1 MDFHTAFEAIDTD
14 GSGEITND
22 ELQSY
27 CRKMNYKE
35 SFALKWMTLFDADDS
50 GTISYDEYCKTLG
63 LVPKEEVVVKAKAY
77 KSKSEP
83 ISAPTVKVGARQ
95 PVSQKVNVAKSTGQK
110 RAGPRN
116 GTLANLVL
124 KYSRARMF
132 EKRAAYKM
140 KKKGDGGEKRIA
152 AMAAKKTS
160 GEATVTKQIGGEKNG
175 GTRQVL
181 KTRSPRAYET
191 QLAKRKLPLRK
202 RSCFKDHQH
211 KLRSSLKPGVVLILL
226 AGRHRGKRVVM
237 LRQMDTGLLLV
248 TGPFQLNGVPM
259 RRVHPK
265 LVLAT
270 KTRVRIGK
278 VEIPER
284 VNDAYFRREKK
295 LKKAHGDDAD
305 IFKQEKK
312 IYEVSAERKEDQSIV
327 DKSVMAA
334 IAAREDKKLF
344 TSYLR
349 SQFSIKSGD
358 KVHKM
363 RF

>member
-77 KSKSEP
+77 KSK
-83 ISAPTVKVGARQ
+83 SAPTVKVGARQ

-363 RF
+363 HF